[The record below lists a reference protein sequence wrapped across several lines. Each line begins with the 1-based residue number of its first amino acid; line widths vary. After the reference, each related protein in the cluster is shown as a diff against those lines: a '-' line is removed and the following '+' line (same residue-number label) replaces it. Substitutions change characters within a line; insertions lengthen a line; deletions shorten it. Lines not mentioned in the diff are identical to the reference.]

1 LHSELKHVFAQ
12 QYATVIANAL
22 GVEVTIINR
31 DLIRIAGTGDFQKD
45 IGKKVSKN
53 FVIARIIEEKNDHIL
68 VTRTGDNDKCL
79 TCERAATCKEKGLI
93 AIPIIDN
100 GSTLGAIGLICMTST
115 QLDIL
120 IEKHEAFVEFAHS
133 MSDLWLSKLK
143 EEQYIARLEENNYQM
158 NSILTAIPDGMLL
171 INEYGKIKDLNSA
184 ACKLLDNER
193 SNLLHSE
200 IAELLDYFDLNHFR
214 GVNQNLQV
222 QEFRLKNKNKRLLCY
237 TNPIQSNTRFQGAV
251 MILMEPKK
259 LNRLIYQNIH
269 DNRPFTFDSLIGE
282 SPIFQETLI
291 LARKFSKSDSN
302 VHILGES
309 GTGKELFARCIH
321 NERFGVNSPFI
332 TLNCAAI
339 PETLIES
346 ELFGYEKGAFT
357 GANQAGKPGK
367 FELANGGSIFLDEIG
382 DMPLHLQAKLL
393 RVLQERVVE
402 RVGGVQSIPIN
413 VMVLAATN
421 KDLNIMIEEKTFR
434 EDLYYRL
441 NVLQLRLPSLRE
453 RRSDIPILTDYFLQ
467 LYADKLGIKKKR
479 LDEPLSEVLFNHEWT
494 GNIREL
500 QNIME
505 YACCVCHN
513 DVVTYKDV
521 RSRLENERGKVTVP
535 IAANPEQSKIIPI
548 ADLERKEIVKALKQF
563 SGTKDG
569 KLKAALALGLS
580 LATLYRKIKQY
591 QLDE

>member
-1 LHSELKHVFAQ
+1 MSELKHAFAQ

-31 DLIRIAGTGDFQKD
+31 DLIRIAGTGEFQKD

-53 FVIARIIEEKNDHIL
+53 FIIARIIKEKNDHIL
-68 VTRTGDNDKCL
+68 VTRTGDNNQCL

-100 GSTLGAIGLICMTST
+100 GNTLGAIGLICMTST

-120 IEKHEAFVEFAHS
+120 TEKHKAFVEFAHS
-133 MSDLWLSKLK
+133 MTDLWLSKLK
-143 EEQYIARLEENNYQM
+143 EEQYIARLEENNDQM

-171 INEYGKIKDLNSA
+171 INEYGTIKDLNSA
-184 ACKLLDNER
+184 ACKLLDNDR

-200 IAELLDYFDLNHFR
+200 IAALFDHFDLKQFKSL
-214 GVNQNLQV
+214 NQSLQV
-222 QEFRLKNKNKRLLCY
+222 QEFRLKNKNKSLLCY
-237 TNPIQSNTRFQGAV
+237 TNPIQSATRFQGAV
-251 MILMEPKK
+251 MVLMEPKK
-259 LNRLIYQNIH
+259 LNRLISQNIH
-269 DNRPFTFDSLIGE
+269 DNRPFTFASLIGE
-282 SPIFQETLI
+282 NPLFQETI
-291 LARKFSKSDSN
+291 ALARKFSKSDSS
-302 VHILGES
+302 VHIVGES

-321 NERFGVNSPFI
+321 NERFGANSPFI

-357 GANQAGKPGK
+357 GANLTGKPGK
-367 FELANGGSIFLDEIG
+367 FELANGGTIFLDEIG

-402 RVGGVQSIPIN
+402 RVGGVQSIPVN
-413 VMVLAATN
+413 VKVLAATN
-421 KDLNIMIEEKTFR
+421 KDLNIMVKERTFR

-441 NVLQLRLPSLRE
+441 NVLQLRLPSLHE
-453 RRSDIPILTDYFLQ
+453 RRSDIPILTNYFLQ
-467 LYADKLGIKKKR
+467 LYADKLGIKKKN
-479 LDEPLSEVLFNHEWT
+479 LDEHLSEILFNHEWT

-500 QNIME
+500 QNIIE
-505 YACCVCHN
+505 YACCVCPN

-521 RSRLENERGKVTVP
+521 RSRLDKERVKVP
-535 IAANPEQSKIIPI
+535 FAANSESKIIPI
-548 ADLERKEIVKALKQF
+548 ADLERNEIIKVLK
-563 SGTKDG
+563 
-569 KLKAALALGLS
+569 
-580 LATLYRKIKQY
+580 
-591 QLDE
+591 

>member
-1 LHSELKHVFAQ
+1 MPELKHAFAQ

-31 DLIRIAGTGDFQKD
+31 NLIRIAGTGEFQKD
-45 IGKKVSKN
+45 IGKKVSEN
-53 FVIARIIEEKNDHIL
+53 FIIARIIKEKKDHIV
-68 VTRTGDNDKCL
+68 VTKTGDNDLCIK
-79 TCERAATCKEKGLI
+79 CERSATCNEKGLI

-100 GSTLGAIGLICMTST
+100 GKPLGSIGLICMTTT

-120 IEKHEAFVEFAHS
+120 VEKKESFVEFAHS
-133 MSDLWLSKLK
+133 MTDLWLSKLK
-143 EEQYIARLEENNYQM
+143 EEQYIARLEENNYQL

-171 INEYGKIKDLNSA
+171 INEYGKVKDLNSA
-184 ACKLLDNER
+184 ACKLLDNDR

-200 IAELLDYFDLNHFR
+200 IAALFDHFDLNQFKS
-214 GVNQNLQV
+214 VNQNLQV
-222 QEFRLKNKNKRLLCY
+222 QELHLKNKNKRLLCY
-237 TNPIQSNTRFQGAV
+237 INPIQSATRFRGAV

-269 DNRPFTFDSLIGE
+269 DNRPFTFASLIGE
-282 SPIFQETLI
+282 SPIFQETI
-291 LARKFSKSDSN
+291 ALARKFSKSDSN
-302 VHILGES
+302 VHIASES

-321 NERFGVNSPFI
+321 NERFGINSPFI

-339 PETLIES
+339 PETLMES

-357 GANQAGKPGK
+357 GANLTGKPGK
-367 FELANGGSIFLDEIG
+367 FELANGGTIFLDEIG

-402 RVGGVQSIPIN
+402 RVGGVQPIPIN
-413 VMVLAATN
+413 VRVLAATN
-421 KDLNIMIEEKTFR
+421 KDLNVMIKEKTFR

-453 RRSDIPILTDYFLQ
+453 RRSDIPVLTDYFLQ
-467 LYADKLGIKKKR
+467 LYADKLEIKKKR
-479 LDEPLSEVLFNHEWT
+479 LDGPLSEVLFNREWT

-500 QNIME
+500 QNIIE
-505 YACCVCHN
+505 YACCVCPN

-521 RSRLENERGKVTVP
+521 RSRLENERVKVTVP
-535 IAANPEQSKIIPI
+535 FAANPEQSKIIPI
-548 ADLERKEIVKALKQF
+548 ADLERNEIIKALKQF
-563 SGTKDG
+563 SGSKDG
-569 KLKAALALGLS
+569 KLKTALALGLS